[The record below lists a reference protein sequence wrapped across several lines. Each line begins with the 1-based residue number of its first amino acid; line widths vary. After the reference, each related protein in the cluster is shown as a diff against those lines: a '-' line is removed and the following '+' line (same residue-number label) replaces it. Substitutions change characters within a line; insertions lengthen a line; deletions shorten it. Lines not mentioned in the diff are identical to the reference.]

1 MSEVLDRFAAAL
13 VDPAEAVPAG
23 VNGRRAVTDSR
34 RFAVYRNN
42 VHVGLVEALTKRYPV
57 VARLVGD
64 DFFRGMARVYV
75 GAHKP
80 ASPLLIH
87 YGADFPDFIA
97 GFAPAA
103 TIPYLPDVARLESAW
118 LEAYHAADAAALAIA
133 ALVTLPP
140 ERLPGL
146 RLVAHPSTRL
156 VVSRFPVGSIW
167 SAHRSDPVQPIG
179 HARAETVLVVRPL
192 ADVGVQ
198 VLPAGDTAFIAA
210 LLSGK
215 SVAEAAELAGPD
227 TAPAQVLAGLI
238 GLGAFTSAIEGDAT

>member
-13 VDPAEAVPAG
+13 VDPAEAVPVG
-23 VNGRRAVTDSR
+23 VNGRRAVTDTR

-42 VHVGLVEALTKRYPV
+42 VYVSLVEALAKRYPV
-57 VARLVGD
+57 VARLVGT

-87 YGADFPDFIA
+87 YGANFADFIA

-103 TIPYLPDVARLESAW
+103 TIPYLADVARLESFW
-118 LEAYHAADAAALAIA
+118 LEAYHAADAVSLAIA
-133 ALVTLPP
+133 TLLALPP

-146 RLVAHPSTRL
+146 RLVPHPATRL
-156 VVSRFPVGSIW
+156 LISDFPVGSIW
-167 SAHRSDPVQPIG
+167 SAHRSDPVQPVG
-179 HARAETVLVVRPL
+179 HARAETVLVVRPA
-192 ADVGVQ
+192 ADVGVT
-198 VLPAGDTAFIAA
+198 VLPAGDTGFIAA
-210 LLSGK
+210 LLAGQ
-215 SVAEAAELAGPD
+215 SVAEAAGQAGPD

-238 GLGAFTSAIEGDAT
+238 GLGAFHAIIEETA

>member
-13 VDPAEAVPAG
+13 VDPAEAVPVG
-23 VNGRRAVTDSR
+23 VNGRRAVTDTK

-42 VHVGLVEALTKRYPV
+42 VHVSLVEALAKRYPV
-57 VARLVGD
+57 VGRLVGD

-75 GAHKP
+75 ASHKP

-87 YGADFPDFIA
+87 YGADFADFIA

-103 TIPYLPDVARLESAW
+103 TIAYLADVARLESAW
-118 LEAYHAADAAALAIA
+118 LEAYHAADAAPLDIA
-133 ALVTLPP
+133 ALMALPP

-146 RLVAHPSTRL
+146 RLRPHPATRL
-156 VVSRFPVGSIW
+156 VVSSFPIGSIW

-179 HARAETVLVVRPL
+179 HARAETVLLVRPA
-192 ADVGVQ
+192 ADVGVH
-198 VLPAGDTAFIAA
+198 VMPSGDTGFIAA
-210 LLSGK
+210 LIAGR
-215 SVAEAAELAGPD
+215 SVAEAAASAGPD

-238 GLGAFTSAIEGDAT
+238 GLGAFHAIIEETL

>member
-23 VNGRRAVTDSR
+23 VNGRRAVADGR

-42 VHVGLVEALTKRYPV
+42 VHVGLVEALLKRYPV
-57 VARLVGD
+57 VARLVGEE
-64 DFFRGMARVYV
+64 FFRGMARVYV

-87 YGADFPDFIA
+87 YGADFPAFIA

-103 TIPYLPDVARLESAW
+103 GIGYLADVARLESAW
-118 LEAYHAADAAALAIA
+118 LEAYHAADATPLAIA
-133 ALVTLPP
+133 ALLALPP
-140 ERLPGL
+140 ERLPEL
-146 RLVAHPSTRL
+146 RLRPHPASRL

-167 SAHRSDPVQPIG
+167 SAHRSEPVQPVG
-179 HARAETVLVVRPL
+179 HARPETVLLVRPT
-192 ADVGVQ
+192 ADVGVT
-198 VLPAGDTAFIAA
+198 VLPSGDTDFITA
-210 LLSGK
+210 LLAGK
-215 SVAEAAELAGPD
+215 SVAEAAELAGSE
-227 TAPAQVLAGLI
+227 TAPAQVLAGLV

>member
-13 VDPAEAVPAG
+13 VDPAEAVPVG
-23 VNGRRAVTDSR
+23 VNGRRAVTDAK

-42 VHVGLVEALTKRYPV
+42 VHVSLVEALAKRYPV

-75 GAHKP
+75 ASHKP

-87 YGADFPDFIA
+87 YGADFADFIA

-103 TIPYLPDVARLESAW
+103 SIGYLADVARLESAW
-118 LEAYHAADAAALAIA
+118 LEAYHAADAAPLAIA
-133 ALVTLPP
+133 SLLALPP

-146 RLVAHPSTRL
+146 RLRSHPATRL

-167 SAHRSDPVQPIG
+167 SAHRSDPVQPVG
-179 HARAETVLVVRPL
+179 HARPETVLVVRPV
-192 ADVGVQ
+192 ADVGVH
-198 VLPAGDTAFIAA
+198 VLPAGDTGFIAA
-210 LLSGK
+210 LLDGQ
-215 SVAEAAELAGPD
+215 SVAEAAAAAGPD

-238 GLGAFTSAIEGDAT
+238 GLGAFHAIIEETA

>member
-13 VDPAEAVPAG
+13 VDPAEAVPVG
-23 VNGRRAVTDSR
+23 VNGRRATTDTR

-42 VHVGLVEALTKRYPV
+42 VHVGLVEALLKRYPI

-75 GAHKP
+75 GSHKP
-80 ASPLLIH
+80 ASPLLIY

-97 GFAPAA
+97 SFAPAA
-103 TIPYLPDVARLESAW
+103 GIPYLADVARLESAW
-118 LEAYHAADAAALAIA
+118 LEAYHAADAAPLEIA
-133 ALVTLPP
+133 ALVALPP
-140 ERLPGL
+140 ERLPDL
-146 RLVAHPSTRL
+146 RLVPHPATRM

-167 SAHRSDPVQPIG
+167 SAHRSEPVQPVG
-179 HARAETVLVVRPL
+179 HARPETVLLVRP
-192 ADVGVQ
+192 AAEVGVH
-198 VLPAGDTAFIAA
+198 VPPAGDTGFIAA
-210 LLSGK
+210 LLAGQ
-215 SVAEAAELAGPD
+215 SVAEAAVAAGPD

>member
-1 MSEVLDRFAAAL
+1 MSDVLDRFVAAL

-23 VNGRRAVTDSR
+23 VNGRRAVTDTR

-42 VHVGLVEALTKRYPV
+42 VHVSLVEALSKRYPV

-75 GAHKP
+75 ASRKP

-87 YGADFPDFIA
+87 YGADFPEFIA

-118 LEAYHAADAAALAIA
+118 LEAYHAADAVPLGIA
-133 ALVTLPP
+133 ALLALPA
-140 ERLPGL
+140 EGLPGL
-146 RLVAHPSTRL
+146 RLVPHPATRL
-156 VVSRFPVGSIW
+156 VVSRLPVGSIW

-179 HARAETVLVVRPL
+179 HARPETVLLVRPV
-192 ADVGVQ
+192 ADVGVT
-198 VLPAGDTAFIAA
+198 VLPAGDTGFVTA

-215 SVAEAAELAGPD
+215 SVAEAAALAGPE
-227 TAPAQVLAGLI
+227 TAPAQVLAGLV